1 MKSKPRDIIF
11 LRWLPLLL
19 ICTYVV
25 FPIYWAV
32 NTAFKEESEILG
44 KTVTYLPKNGTVA
57 NFIDAWTNVGFDKY
71 FFNSLKVSGISV
83 IFIVII
89 SIMAGYA
96 LSRYKFK
103 LKMAFMGLL
112 LAVQFIP
119 AAVLLVPLFNIF
131 NGLGLVGS
139 HIALVLV
146 NVTFQTPFCCVMMR
160 GFVEGVPY
168 ALEEAAMIDGCSRIR
183 GVFKVVLP
191 MLVPG
196 IVTVGAFALIGC
208 WNEFL
213 FAMMFLNDPA
223 KYTVPIGLKMM
234 QGEYGIHYGAMAAG
248 AIIAMAIPVLLF
260 AYIQKYLVTG
270 LSSGAV
276 KG

>member
-1 MKSKPRDIIF
+1 MREKKRDIIF

-19 ICTYVV
+19 ICLYVV

-44 KTVTYLPKNGTVA
+44 KNVTYFPENPTVA

-83 IFIVII
+83 VFIVII

-96 LSRYKFK
+96 LSRYKFRF
-103 LKMAFMGLL
+103 KMVFLGLL

-131 NGLGLVGS
+131 NGMHLVGS
-139 HIALVLV
+139 HIALILV
-146 NVTFQTPFCCVMMR
+146 NVTFQTPFCCVLMR
-160 GFVEGVPY
+160 GFIEGIPY
-168 ALEEAAMIDGCSRIR
+168 ALEEAAMIDGCSRIK
-183 GVFKVVLP
+183 GVTKVVIP

-196 IVTVGAFALIGC
+196 IVTVAAFALIGC

-213 FAMMFLNDPA
+213 FAMMFLNDPDM
-223 KYTVPIGLKMM
+223 YTVPIGLKMM

-248 AIIAMAIPVLLF
+248 AIIAMAIPVVLF
-260 AYIQKYLVTG
+260 AYLQKYLVTG
-270 LSSGAV
+270 LSAGAV

>member
-1 MKSKPRDIIF
+1 MKEKKRDIIF

-19 ICTYVV
+19 ICVYVV
-25 FPIYWAV
+25 FPIYWAI
-32 NTAFKEESEILG
+32 NTAFKNESEILG
-44 KTVTYLPKNGTVA
+44 KTVTYLPKNGTIA
-57 NFIDAWTNVGFDKY
+57 NFVDAWTNVGFDKY

-89 SIMAGYA
+89 SVMVGYA

-103 LKMAFMGLL
+103 FKMAFLGLL

-146 NVTFQTPFCCVMMR
+146 NVTFQTPFCCVLMR

-168 ALEEAAMIDGCSRIR
+168 ALEEAAMIDGCSRIK
-183 GVFKVVLP
+183 GVFKVVVP

-196 IVTVGAFALIGC
+196 IITVAAFALIGC

-248 AIIAMAIPVLLF
+248 AIIAMAIPVILF
-260 AYIQKYLVTG
+260 AYLQKYLVTG
-270 LSSGAV
+270 MSSGAV

>member
-1 MKSKPRDIIF
+1 MKEKKRDIVF

-25 FPIYWAV
+25 FPIYWAI
-32 NTAFKEESEILG
+32 NTAFKNESEILG
-44 KTVTYLPKNGTVA
+44 KDVTYLPHEATAA

-89 SIMAGYA
+89 SIMVGYA

-103 LKMAFMGLL
+103 FKMAFLGLL

-139 HIALVLV
+139 HIALILV
-146 NVTFQTPFCCVMMR
+146 NVTFQTPFCCVLMR
-160 GFVEGVPY
+160 GFVEGVPFS
-168 ALEEAAMIDGCSRIR
+168 LEEAAMIDGCSQIR
-183 GVFKVVLP
+183 GVFKVVIP

-196 IVTVGAFALIGC
+196 IITVAAFALIGC

-213 FAMMFLNDPA
+213 FAMMFLNDPN

-248 AIIAMAIPVLLF
+248 AIIAMAIPVVLF
-260 AYIQKYLVTG
+260 AYLQKYLVTG

>member
-1 MKSKPRDIIF
+1 MKEKKRDIIF

-19 ICTYVV
+19 ICVYVV
-25 FPIYWAV
+25 FPIYWAI
-32 NTAFKEESEILG
+32 NTALKTEPEILG
-44 KTVTYLPKNGTVA
+44 KTITYLPKDLTFG

-89 SIMAGYA
+89 SIMVGYA

-103 LKMAFMGLL
+103 FKMAFLGLL

-139 HIALVLV
+139 HIALVLI
-146 NVTFQTPFCCVMMR
+146 NVTFQTPFCCVLMR

-168 ALEEAAMIDGCSRIR
+168 ALEEAAMIDGCSRIK
-183 GVFKVVLP
+183 GVFKVVVP

-196 IVTVGAFALIGC
+196 IVTVAAFALIGC

-213 FAMMFLNDPA
+213 FAMMMLNDPA

-234 QGEYGIHYGAMAAG
+234 QGEYGIHYGSMAAG
-248 AIIAMAIPVLLF
+248 TIIAMAIPVILF
-260 AYIQKYLVTG
+260 AYLQKYLVTG
-270 LSSGAV
+270 MSSGAV

>member
-1 MKSKPRDIIF
+1 MKEKKRDIIF

-19 ICTYVV
+19 ICVYVV
-25 FPIYWAV
+25 FPIYWAI
-32 NTAFKEESEILG
+32 NTAFKNESEILG
-44 KTVTYLPKNGTVA
+44 KTVTYLPKNATAA
-57 NFIDAWTNVGFDKY
+57 NFVDAWTNVGFDKY

-89 SIMAGYA
+89 SIMVGYA

-103 LKMAFMGLL
+103 FKMAFLGLL

-146 NVTFQTPFCCVMMR
+146 NVTFQTPFCCVLMR

-168 ALEEAAMIDGCSRIR
+168 ALEEAAMIDGCSRMK
-183 GVFKVVLP
+183 GVFKVVVP

-196 IVTVGAFALIGC
+196 IITVAAFALIGC

-213 FAMMFLNDPA
+213 FAMMFLNDQA

-248 AIIAMAIPVLLF
+248 AIIAMAIPVILF
-260 AYIQKYLVTG
+260 AYLQKYLVTG
-270 LSSGAV
+270 MSSGAV

>member
-1 MKSKPRDIIF
+1 MKEKKRDIIF

-19 ICTYVV
+19 ICVYVV
-25 FPIYWAV
+25 FPIYWSI
-32 NTAFKEESEILG
+32 NTAFKTESEILG
-44 KTVTYLPKNGTVA
+44 KTVTYVPKNATIA
-57 NFIDAWTNVGFDKY
+57 NFVDAWTNVGFDQY
-71 FFNSLKVSGISV
+71 FFNSLKVSAISV
-83 IFIVII
+83 VFIVII
-89 SIMAGYA
+89 SVMVGYA

-103 LKMAFMGLL
+103 FKMAFLGLL
-112 LAVQFIP
+112 LAVHFIP

-139 HIALVLV
+139 HLALVLV
-146 NVTFQTPFCCVMMR
+146 NVTFQTPFCCVLMR

-168 ALEEAAMIDGCSRIR
+168 ALEEAAMIDGCSRVK
-183 GVFKVVLP
+183 GVFKVVVP

-196 IVTVGAFALIGC
+196 IITVAAFALIGC

-248 AIIAMAIPVLLF
+248 AIIAMAIPVILF
-260 AYIQKYLVTG
+260 AYLQKYLVAG
-270 LSSGAV
+270 MSSGAV

>member
-1 MKSKPRDIIF
+1 MKEKKRDIIF
-11 LRWLPLLL
+11 LRWVPLLL
-19 ICTYVV
+19 VCAYVV

-32 NTAFKEESEILG
+32 NTAFKQESEILG
-44 KTVTYLPKNGTVA
+44 KNVTYLPQNPTVE

-103 LKMAFMGLL
+103 FKLAFLGLL

-131 NGLGLVGS
+131 NGLHLVGS
-139 HIALVLV
+139 HIALILV
-146 NVTFQTPFCCVMMR
+146 NVTFQTPFCCVLMR
-160 GFVEGVPY
+160 GFIEGIPFE
-168 ALEEAAMIDGCSRIR
+168 LEEASMIDGCSRIK
-183 GVFKVVLP
+183 GVIKVVIP

-196 IVTVGAFALIGC
+196 IVTVAAFALIGC

-213 FAMMFLNDPA
+213 FALMFLNDPN

-234 QGEYGIHYGAMAAG
+234 QGEYGVHYGAMAAG
-248 AIIAMAIPVLLF
+248 AIIAMAIPVVLF
-260 AYIQKYLVTG
+260 GYLQKYLVTG
-270 LSSGAV
+270 LSAGAV